1 MIPNY
6 LAFFYFQLWTHTAN
20 YSIVL
25 LLTHT
30 AHVIPFP
37 IPEKIL
43 QGPVPQDTGS
53 KLNVHATFRRLP
65 ERLLDVLCMFSL
77 RPNIYLVNEIIHVDL
92 LAVLEL

>member
-1 MIPNY
+1 M
-6 LAFFYFQLWTHTAN
+6 
-20 YSIVL
+20 
-25 LLTHT
+25 
-30 AHVIPFP
+30 
-37 IPEKIL
+37 PEKIL
-43 QGPVPQDTGS
+43 EGPAPQDTGS